1 MSKRFLDYP
10 ARLGAFSILICLMAC
25 SLRTSLP
32 TGTPLLSLSETTVAP
47 SPSPLQSAFPPTPP
61 PATETPQPIPT
72 ATPEVTLRIAVI
84 GDYGSGNEDARRV
97 AELVKSW
104 HVDFIL
110 TTGDNNYP
118 NGARETI
125 DHRIGQ
131 FYHEYLSPYRGHYGA
146 GGDQNRFFPT
156 LGNHDWMSEAA
167 QPYFDYFDLPN
178 NERYYDFRWGV
189 GHFFALD
196 SDSNEPDGVGRSSRQ
211 AQWLQDRLLN
221 STLPWQIVFM
231 HHPPYSS
238 GKRGAVEWMRWPFAE
253 WGVDAVLCGHD
264 HYYERLVVDGLV
276 YFINGAGGGGLY
288 DFGPVAEGSQK
299 RFNGDYGAMLITM
312 NQAQV
317 IFEFYT
323 VGGILIDRYELTHP
337 VQ

>member
-1 MSKRFLDYP
+1 MRKRLPQRFMVGCFAVTL
-10 ARLGAFSILICLMAC
+10 LLLAC
-25 SLRTSLP
+25 SLRTTLSTPTVTSLP
-32 TGTPLLSLSETTVAP
+32 SETAP
-47 SPSPLQSAFPPTPP
+47 EPTQSLPEPTYTPIP
-61 PATETPQPIPT
+61 VLPTETPQASPT
-72 ATPEVTLRIAVI
+72 FTPEIAVRFAVI
-84 GDYGSGNEDARRV
+84 GDYGSGDENARQV

-104 HVDFIL
+104 QPDFIL

-118 NGARETI
+118 DGSRATI

-131 FYHEYLSPYRGHYGA
+131 FYHEYIHPYRGSYGKGA
-146 GGDQNRFFPT
+146 DQNRFFPT

-167 QPYFDYFDLPN
+167 QPYFDYFELPN
-178 NERYYDFRWGV
+178 NERYYDFTWGA

-196 SDSNEPDGVGRSSRQ
+196 SDSNEPDGVGRSTHQ
-211 AQWLQDRLLN
+211 AQWLQERLLA

-238 GKRGAVEWMRWPFAE
+238 GKRGPVDWMRWPFRE

-288 DFGPVAEGSQK
+288 SFGEIAEGSQK
-299 RFNGDYGAMLITM
+299 RFNAAYGAMLVTM
-312 NQAQV
+312 DTDRIV
-317 IFEFYT
+317 FEFYT
-323 VGGILIDRYELTHP
+323 VGSVLIDRYELT
-337 VQ
+337 QTAQ